1 MSDFMT
7 KVDLSPLDLN
17 IPLTYQHDLTLR
29 YSSGDP
35 LLEAEEQSCHRLL
48 DFLSREI
55 SQETTDSSLI
65 EKYSPK
71 PLLYRKQLSSLLST
85 RQRTSGVSCGVGSSI
100 ELVDLFKK
108 REKKALGKAEQRK
121 RDSLDP
127 ELLSLIKSVS
137 A

>member
-85 RQRTSGVSCGVGSSI
+85 RQSSGVSGGVGSSI

-121 RDSLDP
+121 MDSLDP